1 MFHRLS
7 LCLEDS
13 QGGAVAIYTDNPMT
27 GGNQSLCSMQPS
39 FSEVFTASLSSGW
52 HDSALVSYFRNSK
65 LDGIAAKSSS
75 EFVDKSIAEQAFMHY
90 GIGHVNIPEHGIKKD
105 VFNAII
111 DDRTSQ
117 IYNEQI
123 LCGVVDGTPMSYLST
138 TTGFISSPVTLV
150 AIILIALLFLR
161 IRRMKRTF

>member
-1 MFHRLS
+1 M
-7 LCLEDS
+7 
-13 QGGAVAIYTDNPMT
+13 AIYTDNPTT

-75 EFVDKSIAEQAFMHY
+75 EFVDESIAGQAFMHY
-90 GIGHVNIPEHGIKKD
+90 GLGHVNIPEHGIKKD

-111 DDRTSQ
+111 DDGISQ

-150 AIILIALLFLR
+150 TIILIALLFLR
-161 IRRMKRTF
+161 IRRMKMTF